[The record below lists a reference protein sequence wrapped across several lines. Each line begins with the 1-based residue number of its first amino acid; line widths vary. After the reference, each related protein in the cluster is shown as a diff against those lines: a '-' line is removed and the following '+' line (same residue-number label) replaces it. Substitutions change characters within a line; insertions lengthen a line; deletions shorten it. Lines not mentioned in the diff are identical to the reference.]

1 MAHFAKL
8 NENNIVVA
16 VHVVNNNVITV
27 NGVESEQVGID
38 FLTTLHRH
46 NLWKQASYT
55 GRIRKNYP
63 AIGDI
68 YDTTRD
74 AFIAPEPGGHIGF
87 DEETC
92 RWIFPQV
99 DLEA

>member
-8 NENNIVVA
+8 DENNVVVA

-38 FLTTLHRH
+38 FLTSLHGH
-46 NLWKQASYT
+46 NLWKQASYN
-55 GRIRKNYP
+55 GKIRKNYP
-63 AIGDI
+63 SVNFI
-68 YDTTRD
+68 YDAVRD
-74 AFIAPEPGGHIGF
+74 AFIEPEPVGNLGF

-92 RWIFPQV
+92 QWIMPEVEF
-99 DLEA
+99 EA